1 MPSTFL
7 LALKNTRLNF
17 RKRLPVG
24 LFLVAAMALLFIG
37 NALFTN
43 TQDGLK
49 NTYVRSLTGD
59 LSVSAAS
66 SDGFT
71 LFGSEL
77 PLIGEFFKI
86 PLLPRYQDLSTLLA
100 KSNPSASV
108 PVVIGGA
115 QVTDA
120 GFKGLSPFFA
130 VNLADYFRFFPD
142 LKILQGTPPQPGTPA
157 LFLNV
162 QLYREITKV
171 LGHAPALGEKFMLAT
186 AQENSFTLREVP
198 LAGVYSYP
206 VSDKLFDSVILI
218 DADTGRQLNGYY
230 VSDSY
235 KAPKAQSDLL
245 TDNLDDLFS
254 STSDV
259 ISTKSSGLTVQDVT
273 KDIQSDTQAP
283 KADPGTWNF
292 VLMRVKEGTKVS
304 TAEKALRSSLAAQ
317 KLDVQVRD
325 WRDTAG
331 GNAKVVW
338 FLQLLFNIGLVFI
351 SLVAC
356 LIVMNSLALSVAERT
371 REIGTLR
378 ALGAQKAKVAS
389 LIGYETLILVTGAG
403 IVGVVLGA
411 LVLELVAKAGGVH
424 LTNPL
429 IASLFGSN
437 RYIPHVDPLLML
449 EHFGVS
455 LVLGLFSMILPIRK
469 ALLIVP
475 IQAMARE

>member
-1 MPSTFL
+1 MPSTFY

-24 LFLVAAMALLFIG
+24 IFLVAAMALLFIG

-59 LSVSAAS
+59 LSVSATS

-86 PLLPRYQDLSTLLA
+86 PLLPRYQELSSLLS
-100 KSNPSASV
+100 KSDPRASV
-108 PVVIGGA
+108 PVIIGGA
-115 QVTDA
+115 QVTD
-120 GFKGLSPFFA
+120 GRFKGLSPFFA
-130 VNLADYFRFFPD
+130 VNLVDYFHFFPD
-142 LKILQGTPPQPGTPA
+142 LKILQGTPPPPGTPA
-157 LFLNV
+157 LFLNA
-162 QLYREITKV
+162 QLYHEV
-171 LGHAPALGEKFMLAT
+171 SVSLGHAPALGEKFMLAT

-198 LAGVYSYP
+198 LAGVFAYP
-206 VSDKLFDSVILI
+206 VTDKLFDSVILI

-230 VSDSY
+230 VSDTY

-245 TDNLDDLFS
+245 TDNLNDLFS
-254 STSDV
+254 SSSDV
-259 ISTKSSGLTVQDVT
+259 VSTKGSGLTIQDVT
-273 KDIQSDTQAP
+273 KDIQSDTHAP

-292 VLMRVKEGTKVS
+292 VLLKIKKGTKTS
-304 TAEKALRSSLAAQ
+304 AAEQALRASLAAQ
-317 KLDVQVRD
+317 KLGVQVRD

-378 ALGAQKAKVAS
+378 ALGAQKSKVAS

-403 IVGVVLGA
+403 ILGVLLGA
-411 LVLELVAKAGGVH
+411 FALEVVAHTGGVR

-429 IASLFGSN
+429 IASLFGAD
-437 RYIPHVDPLLML
+437 RYIPHVAPLLML

-455 LVLGLFSMILPIRK
+455 LVLGLLSMLLPIRK